1 MGGAFVALSDD
12 ATASWWNPAGIANA
26 ALVSV
31 ATERTVTALADG
43 LLPSGP
49 TSQTGVTGFAAGI
62 PSLIMSFYYI
72 RINEIAPITVSTETG
87 DSDRNTDESPAT
99 AVRATALQQYGATFG
114 QSFGDHF
121 VVATT
126 VRLVRGGM
134 SAAIVPA
141 TNVGLEPA
149 EDLDVPT
156 HTTLAADIGAIVAVG
171 PVRVGASMKYLNEPG
186 LGEGAGRIELER
198 QSRAGV
204 ALVFGQDST
213 TASFAV
219 SADADLMTVSTLAG
233 PVRHF
238 ATGAELWL
246 GGRRLAIR
254 GGVSW
259 NVESDEDPLSGSF
272 GVTVPVGGQWS
283 VDGAMTLG
291 SDQSRTGWAVGL
303 GLTY

>member
-1 MGGAFVALSDD
+1 
-12 ATASWWNPAGIANA
+12 
-26 ALVSV
+26 
-31 ATERTVTALADG
+31 
-43 LLPSGP
+43 
-49 TSQTGVTGFAAGI
+49 
-62 PSLIMSFYYI
+62 
-72 RINEIAPITVSTETG
+72 
-87 DSDRNTDESPAT
+87 
-99 AVRATALQQYGATFG
+99 
-114 QSFGDHF
+114 
-121 VVATT
+121 
-126 VRLVRGGM
+126 
-134 SAAIVPA
+134 
-141 TNVGLEPA
+141 
-149 EDLDVPT
+149 
-156 HTTLAADIGAIVAVG
+156 
-171 PVRVGASMKYLNEPG
+171 MKYLNEPG